1 MNRWLIFCFAGLA
14 LATGFSSA
22 GAQPPAQQRFLAE
35 WCDGTRTSAAEI
47 TDWSW
52 VDKQPRLGERP
63 LYDLGNRARW
73 VRDVTIEPPPPA
85 STVIEFVGGDQ
96 LPGKVVAHRA
106 AKVLPELPVPAHLEV
121 EPTVSFDRPS
131 APSRSHLRVTTE
143 WIRRIIWERR
153 AQDRYTPSTVFCRDG
168 RQLHFRS
175 LRWQEA
181 SVRLLLDDGQTQL
194 LFEEIAELHMPPID
208 PWEAL
213 FAQRAILTPT
223 AASLFMTV
231 DSAHG
236 LRATTSLERFEARS
250 IGREADS
257 KNWIHLVHPAWS
269 LDGLYLYHHQIR
281 QRTFFGSHEVPL
293 TAIPPTRSVHR
304 AALTSAWK
312 HARWEN
318 GIHGGQLTAGDD
330 PFGWGIGVHAHHELE
345 FDLPRLSARS
355 ARVLHWMHQPAVAD
369 VYGRSCTTVRPT
381 PSRCLKVGRS
391 LAAAPSPTTGRMALA
406 PTIQDHARLVLV
418 ADAMF
423 DDAPPGADPLDV
435 RDAFNWLEP
444 MVELNPDEAFQA
456 LTTRWPRA
464 MPALNG
470 WQTPAPH
477 LDGWEIEHALYVNA
491 VSPIIRVE
499 GNTWSLKRKLSIT
512 EQAPRMVFRVTH
524 PDRRINPGRVRVL
537 VGGEKLLE
545 KQIDV
550 SNDPG
555 QKDPLSVSLEAY
567 VGREIEVELQ
577 FETPTPGA
585 TLDWRGAVLLGD
597 AAN

>member
-1 MNRWLIFCFAGLA
+1 MNHWLIFCFAGLA

-73 VRDVTIEPPPPA
+73 VRDVTLEPPPPA

-293 TAIPPTRSVHR
+293 TAIPPSRSVHR

-345 FDLPRLSARS
+345 FDLPAAVRTFRTRFALDASAGGGGCVR
-355 ARVLHWMHQPAVAD
+355 AI
-369 VYGRSCTTVRPT
+369 VYNGSTDTEPLFESRPIIGSRTVT
-381 PSRCLKVGRS
+381 D
-391 LAAAPSPTTGRMALA
+391 TGRMALA